1 MPSSAPTGF
10 HHLSEEGKASKT
22 AFLQGHHNYDWHTAV
37 EKVQDEH
44 KQKDLL
50 TASFTSTVYY
60 NDRKLEIVWI
70 NERKLLLG
78 KINILFW
85 HSYISE
91 SCQFSKYVILFNLMP
106 ELIFVTS

>member
-44 KQKDLL
+44 KQD
-50 TASFTSTVYY
+50 FV
-60 NDRKLEIVWI
+60 NRKFHV
-70 NERKLLLG
+70 NS
-78 KINILFW
+78 IL
-85 HSYISE
+85 
-91 SCQFSKYVILFNLMP
+91 
-106 ELIFVTS
+106 